1 MLLIKWLSNTK
12 FPAKLSTLFFSVL
25 AKKLCITTTKRLNCI
40 PAQQRNQKS
49 GRVVFTNGKVTWTKT
64 NPRSRRKTELTHQS
78 LQEVLG
84 SSAPNRVKMT
94 RSALMLY
101 IFANNED
108 SSSRRQ
114 LSVLWMQSMESVFD
128 KGMCKTVLPWHSA
141 WGCREFHSSQSVARS
156 MVHNIWSQLE
166 R

>member
-1 MLLIKWLSNTK
+1 MFWQKNKNTK
-12 FPAKLSTLFFSVL
+12 IVHHYNKTLKLHPSSTTKPKSRPCGFYKWKCHLDKQVPKQTPGPGGKRNWHTKAYKNLSVL
-25 AKKLCITTTKRLNCI
+25 
-40 PAQQRNQKS
+40 
-49 GRVVFTNGKVTWTKT
+49 
-64 NPRSRRKTELTHQS
+64 H
-78 LQEVLG
+78 
-84 SSAPNRVKMT
+84 SSASNRVKMT

-128 KGMCKTVLPWHSA
+128 KGMCKTVLLWHSA
-141 WGCREFHSSQSVARS
+141 WGCREFHSSQPVALS
-156 MVHNIWSQLE
+156 TVHNIWSQLE